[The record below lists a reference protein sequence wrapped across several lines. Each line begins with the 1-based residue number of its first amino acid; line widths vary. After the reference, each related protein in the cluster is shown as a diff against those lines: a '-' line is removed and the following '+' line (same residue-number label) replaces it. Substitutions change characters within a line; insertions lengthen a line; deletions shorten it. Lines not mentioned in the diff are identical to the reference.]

1 MDGVEQQP
9 VPVILTEETLAHG
22 LRVVAERDPDLADIL
37 ERWGPPPM
45 WDRPPGFPTL
55 IHIILEQQVSLAS
68 AQAAF
73 NRLCEAV
80 APLTPEGFLTLDDQ
94 KLKAVGFSRQKT
106 SYGRYLA
113 TALIEGKLDLA
124 ALEHMDDAAVR
135 SELMKL
141 KGIGRWTA
149 DIYLLMVLR
158 RPDVWPSGDLALA
171 IAVQETKRLEQRP
184 SVEELDAMS
193 ARWQPWRAVATR
205 LFWHVYLCT
214 RRQRN
219 V

>member
-1 MDGVEQQP
+1 MDGVEQQSTL
-9 VPVILTEETLAHG
+9 VTLTEEMLSEG
-22 LRVVAERDPDLADIL
+22 LRVVVERDPDLADIVD
-37 ERWGPPPM
+37 RWGPPPM

-80 APLTPEGFLTLDDQ
+80 RPLTPEDFLTLDDQ
-94 KLKAVGFSRQKT
+94 TLKAIGFSRQKT
-106 SYGRYLA
+106 VYGRCLA
-113 TALIEGKLDLA
+113 TALIEGQLDLA
-124 ALEHMDDAAVR
+124 ALEHMDDTAVR

-171 IAVQETKRLEQRP
+171 IAVQEAKALEERP

-193 ARWQPWRAVATR
+193 TVWQPWRAVATR
-205 LFWHVYLCT
+205 LFWHAYLCT
-214 RRQRN
+214 RRKRN
-219 V
+219 L

>member
-1 MDGVEQQP
+1 MDGVKQQS
-9 VPVILTEETLAHG
+9 VPVTLTEETLAYG
-22 LRVVAERDPDLADIL
+22 LRIVTEHDPDLADIL
-37 ERWGPPPM
+37 ERWGPPPL
-45 WDRPPGFPTL
+45 WDRPAGFPTL

-94 KLKAVGFSRQKT
+94 TLKAIGFSRQKT
-106 SYGRYLA
+106 AYGRYLA
-113 TALIEGKLDLA
+113 TALIEGELDLT
-124 ALEHMDDAAVR
+124 ALEHLDDVAVR

-171 IAVQETKRLEQRP
+171 VAVQEAKGLEQRP

-193 ARWQPWRAVATR
+193 TVWQPWRAVATR
-205 LFWHVYLCT
+205 LFWHAYLGT
-214 RRQRN
+214 RRQRHI
-219 V
+219 